1 MVWENSPLSVLASQN
16 FEGEI
21 RYLKIG
27 NMIMW
32 NDNVEKVEILQFLRK
47 SDDMRCDG
55 TFLQNKKKQD
65 WFDGSL
71 LNFEA
76 RQSPTHQY

>member
-1 MVWENSPLSVLASQN
+1 
-16 FEGEI
+16 
-21 RYLKIG
+21 
-27 NMIMW
+27 MIWW